1 MGVVEVDISMS
12 IDGFVTG
19 PDERGAGLGTG
30 GDVLHYWFTK
40 DPSGPQLL
48 DDALFATSGAVVTS
62 RKIYDGTHGWG
73 DTGFYRMPVFVL
85 THRAHEV
92 VVKGETTFTFVTDGI
107 ESAIAQALVAARDR
121 KVHIMGGASVAQQ
134 ALRAGLVDSLH
145 LHVAPVVLASGTR
158 LFDDLTGP
166 ITLERTEIVESQ
178 YATHLRFRVI
188 RGGVPSTR

>member
-19 PDERGAGLGTG
+19 PDERGAGLGTR